1 MYRCIPFMV
10 EDVRLA
16 LNGKSDVYFYGR
28 PGGAIFS
35 PDEVQEQIKKVYGQV
50 GIPAR
55 DFEGS

>member
-1 MYRCIPFMV
+1 MV

-16 LNGKSDVYFYGR
+16 VNGKSDVYFYGR